1 MTELDDDLYRIGTA
15 AKLTGLSVERLRAW
29 ERRFDLVPAHRSGKI
44 RFYSREQI
52 ERLSKIRGLIDSGHS
67 VSSIID
73 LDDDQL
79 DNRLQAKTTAKGPQK
94 NRLAEPRVALIGP
107 NLLLAEQKIGSWDG
121 VEVIGRWS
129 NISALEAEAPNL
141 ANADAVVV
149 QSGALSEGLLD
160 SLADNFEPESLVLL
174 YQFGLPALKRR
185 AASAGYQTLQWPAD
199 WPAINDA
206 VNTCFNARAL
216 SREHQARHFSDE
228 ELIAIASG
236 STSETEIP
244 NHLVDLVMSLNGLV
258 EFTAECQ
265 RGDTSDDDASL
276 AMSARHASQAR
287 ALLEQALEVWVEQDM
302 SEDEI
307 GFAGKAH

>member
-67 VSSIID
+67 VSSVID

-79 DNRLQAKTTAKGPQK
+79 DNRLRAKTTAKPSSPG
-94 NRLAEPRVALIGP
+94 RRAEPRVALIGP
-107 NLLLAEQKIGSWDG
+107 NLLLAEQKLGAWDG
-121 VEVIGRWS
+121 VDVIGRWS
-129 NISALEAEAPNL
+129 NLAALEAEAPVL
-141 ANADAVVV
+141 TDVDAVVV
-149 QSGALSEGLLD
+149 QSGALSDDLLD
-160 SLADNFEPESLVLL
+160 SLDDSFEPESVVLL

-185 AASAGYQTLQWPAD
+185 ALAAGYQTLLWPAD

-216 SREHQARHFSDE
+216 SGDLQSRHFSDE

-236 STSETEIP
+236 SSSETQIP
-244 NHLVDLVMSLNGLV
+244 NHLVDLVMSLNGFV
-258 EFTAECQ
+258 EFATECQ
-265 RGDTSDDDASL
+265 RSDTEDDEVSVA
-276 AMSARHASQAR
+276 ASARQASQAR
-287 ALLEQALEVWVEQDM
+287 ALLEQALETWVEQDM
-302 SEDEI
+302 SEDEV
-307 GFAGKAH
+307 GFVRKTN